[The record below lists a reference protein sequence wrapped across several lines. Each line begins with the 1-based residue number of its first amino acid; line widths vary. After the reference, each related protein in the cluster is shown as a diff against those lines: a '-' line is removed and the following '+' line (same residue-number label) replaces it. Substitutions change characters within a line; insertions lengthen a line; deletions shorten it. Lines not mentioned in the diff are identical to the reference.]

1 LRVGGSDPTDKQ
13 QYVIRRYQHYIENEI
28 STDVIA
34 PIRQYWITNIL
45 GFIPADM
52 SLISKEVI
60 EQRIDEMLNEINKE
74 YYIAGRKSILDYV
87 LKDEGER

>member
-1 LRVGGSDPTDKQ
+1 
-13 QYVIRRYQHYIENEI
+13 
-28 STDVIA
+28 VIA

-60 EQRIDEMLNEINKE
+60 EMRIDEMLNEINKE

-87 LKDEGER
+87 LKDENERARLGIEYNPMPPVDYGSQPYDGIEPDEAW